1 MCDTL
6 VIRHA
11 GTSWF
16 AKNSDREPDEPQ
28 LVEVHA
34 SVRGDSAKRLQCTH
48 IEIDQLPDR
57 FGTILSRPVW
67 MWGAEMGVNSAG
79 VAIGNEALFSRQ
91 VMRGGAA
98 LLGMDLVR
106 LGLERGGSARQ
117 ACDVITSLLEK
128 YGQGGPAGY
137 RDKDF
142 RYDNSFLIAD
152 AGEALVLETAGRD
165 WLVRPVAER
174 WAISNTYTVSE
185 GISAKSP
192 HAPARGFG
200 GWRETWLRPFFSCAR
215 QRIALSQAR
224 ILALEADG
232 PSLAGLAAIL
242 RRHASGDGFVGGS
255 NRDLCMHAAGLL
267 RPSHT
272 TASMIVKL
280 APGEPPRIAMTG
292 TKSPCISLF
301 HPVDFKGDWSVCDP
315 QLWPRGALIHDA
327 LAANTHL
334 RTGLRS
340 RNAALEARIL
350 PLIEAGQ
357 LREAETALLADGD
370 QGVDPPSGSRVSAAP
385 SAASPT

>member
-6 VIRHA
+6 VIRHD

-34 SVRGDSAKRLQCTH
+34 PVRGDTAKRLQCTH
-48 IEIDQLPDR
+48 IGIDQLADR
-57 FGTILSRPVW
+57 HGTILSRPVW
-67 MWGAEMGVNSAG
+67 MWGAEMGVNDAG
-79 VAIGNEALFSRQ
+79 VAIGNEAVFSRR
-91 VMRGGAA
+91 VKTTGAA

-106 LGLERGGSARQ
+106 LGLERGGSARA
-117 ACDVITSLLEK
+117 ACEVITSLLEQ

-137 RDKDF
+137 RDRNF
-142 RYDNSFLIAD
+142 RYDNTFLIAD

-165 WLVRPVAER
+165 WVVRPVDDH

-185 GISAKSP
+185 GMSARSAG
-192 HAPARGFG
+192 APARGFG
-200 GWRETWLRPFFSCAR
+200 GRGETWLRPFFGCAR

-224 ILALEADG
+224 ILALETDG

-242 RRHASGDGFVGGS
+242 RSHASGDGFEGGS
-255 NRDLCMHAAGLL
+255 NRDLCMHGAGLL

-272 TASMIVKL
+272 TGSMIVKL
-280 APGEPPRIAMTG
+280 APAEPPRIALTG

-301 HPVDFKGDWSVCDP
+301 HPVDFDGDWSVCDP
-315 QLWPRGALIHDA
+315 QLWQRGALIHDA
-327 LAANTHL
+327 VAANAHL
-334 RTGLRS
+334 RTGLRG

-350 PLIEAGQ
+350 PLIETGQ
-357 LREAETALLADGD
+357 AREAEAALLADGG
-370 QGVDPPSGSRVSAAP
+370 QGSR
-385 SAASPT
+385 